1 MYPRCVASASPPP
14 LLPPLELPLY
24 QPMSD
29 VQQEASDYIS
39 THTTASAA
47 LGMLYGLV
55 QVDMRKMQ
63 NLISKTEPLAYNP
76 YIIFSALGQPGPPS
90 SMTWMWNRNMLDA
103 LPELMTNISISLL
116 SNPIN
121 APVKMIDH
129 DCEQSRVVYTYSPSH
144 LYAAYV
150 SGLLVSTVCVAV
162 GFWSIGNNKREETI
176 GFSRLLVAILRP
188 EMLSEEIKKETRL
201 DVQPEGPNGC
211 TKFSIVSDHFG
222 R

>member
-1 MYPRCVASASPPP
+1 
-14 LLPPLELPLY
+14 
-24 QPMSD
+24 
-29 VQQEASDYIS
+29 
-39 THTTASAA
+39 
-47 LGMLYGLV
+47 
-55 QVDMRKMQ
+55 
-63 NLISKTEPLAYNP
+63 
-76 YIIFSALGQPGPPS
+76 
-90 SMTWMWNRNMLDA
+90 MLDA
-103 LPELMTNISISLL
+103 LPELMANISTSLL

-121 APVKMIDH
+121 APVKMMDR
-129 DCEQSRVVYTYSPSH
+129 DCEQSSVAYTYSPSH

-162 GFWSIGNNKREETI
+162 GFCSIGNNKREETI